1 MRVALWTGFPPNP
14 LGIMET
20 SKNAAVIVCRVP
32 GNLGAAAKVRESD
45 KIDPERQFTHEM
57 SMVYLPQPRGAC
69 RDA

>member
-32 GNLGAAAKVRESD
+32 GNLGALGKSRARD
-45 KIDPERQFTHEM
+45 KIDPKKTI
-57 SMVYLPQPRGAC
+57 
-69 RDA
+69 